1 MKITRRPSGN
11 CETLETLSRSE
22 LGLIFLDLDDKMVW
36 KITLEITFHL

>member
-11 CETLETLSRSE
+11 CETLETLSRSK
-22 LGLIFLDLDDKMVW
+22 LGLIFLDLDDTMIW